1 MSRLLEIATSQLGVK
16 EISGP
21 VDNVTIVHYAKQSGF
36 EWVDDDETPW
46 CSIFVNW
53 VAMKAGLKRSKLANA
68 RSWMDVGTPT
78 TDPEPGDIVIF
89 WRDSPESWQGHVGFF
104 MGFSK
109 DLSRVYCLGGNQ
121 GNQVSISAMKA
132 DKVLG
137 FRKLQYS
144 QMLNLPDGI
153 LKKGDTGEKVKKL
166 QEAFNQAHYPV
177 GTADGVFGAKTE
189 AAIIQLQANA
199 KIKLDGIYE
208 PGTQNYLNMILN
220 K

>member
-137 FRKLQYS
+137 CR
-144 QMLNLPDGI
+144 
-153 LKKGDTGEKVKKL
+153 
-166 QEAFNQAHYPV
+166 
-177 GTADGVFGAKTE
+177 
-189 AAIIQLQANA
+189 
-199 KIKLDGIYE
+199 
-208 PGTQNYLNMILN
+208 
-220 K
+220 